1 MKMERIKYL
10 IIMFLL
16 TIVLASFTWYSTFSN
31 NSGELSL
38 SDGST
43 FVFLG
48 IMFVIMIISSYGILG
63 KIDLISKDFLNNSK
77 RIKSN
82 MTGSDD
88 NISFEDN
95 KLSAQYNRYKT
106 QNLHYR
112 KTGVIDIT
120 DYLNI
125 SFLNSLISK
134 NMCEAIP
141 GIMTGLGILGTFAG
155 LILGLRDFK
164 IDFDVMQNSIMMLL
178 NGIKTAFLTSIFGVI
193 YSILFNI
200 LYRRSFNIMLIN
212 YEGFINDYYT
222 CIQPNSQNDFYNRLI
237 ISNENQ
243 MNSMSEF
250 ANKIGNIMVDKF
262 DKSMNSIDR
271 GIKEFMSKAIVTQ
284 DEKMKSLVKLY
295 LTEMNNNVF
304 GGELEQ
310 LRDTL
315 NKINT
320 NERENS
326 EKIKKLVNIIDERT
340 DDIIEVNNGISDA
353 VSKTRTYVD
362 QIQNYQNDVQ
372 NMNNIVNDRIAVLSD
387 TVKKN
392 NSLIDQISE
401 VQDKIFENVRDFNN
415 TFSKFDSRIDSM
427 FDQTEETLKNIETG
441 IVQNRNYYDSSI
453 ETYRKQLDDTVI
465 NYSAKLESV
474 AEQYNEKQNNNT
486 NELMKRLDDYISKYN
501 FDISNSL
508 ENVNTTMQKIES
520 NMHNSYDDIIAAT
533 KNMTEES
540 LKLTG
545 SLRAIVKNFENAYE
559 NISTDF
565 QFLNKQTLNTSKNI
579 HGNSD
584 ELIRKNADM
593 LNDINNSISAMS
605 GVIEKSLNRIT
616 STCEKANKDM
626 YNNTVEVIKE
636 FEKSTIEVSKRIKE
650 LYSLSSVQGSNNK
663 SAIPTQSGNQETI
676 TTPGTGENRLIKF
689 KK

>member
-401 VQDKIFENVRDFNN
+401 VQDRY
-415 TFSKFDSRIDSM
+415 
-427 FDQTEETLKNIETG
+427 LKMYG
-441 IVQNRNYYDSSI
+441 ISI
-453 ETYRKQLDDTVI
+453 I
-465 NYSAKLESV
+465 
-474 AEQYNEKQNNNT
+474 
-486 NELMKRLDDYISKYN
+486 
-501 FDISNSL
+501 
-508 ENVNTTMQKIES
+508 
-520 NMHNSYDDIIAAT
+520 H
-533 KNMTEES
+533 
-540 LKLTG
+540 
-545 SLRAIVKNFENAYE
+545 
-559 NISTDF
+559 
-565 QFLNKQTLNTSKNI
+565 FLNL
-579 HGNSD
+579 
-584 ELIRKNADM
+584 
-593 LNDINNSISAMS
+593 
-605 GVIEKSLNRIT
+605 
-616 STCEKANKDM
+616 
-626 YNNTVEVIKE
+626 TVE
-636 FEKSTIEVSKRIKE
+636 
-650 LYSLSSVQGSNNK
+650 
-663 SAIPTQSGNQETI
+663 
-676 TTPGTGENRLIKF
+676 
-689 KK
+689 